1 MLLFYATI
9 KLVNRTI
16 EQTFQWLKEESGYRA
31 MTTHM
36 GLGASLILISVE
48 VFALS

>member
-1 MLLFYATI
+1 MLFIYATI

-16 EQTFQWLKEESGYRA
+16 EQTFQWLKEESGCHA
-31 MTTHM
+31 HV
-36 GLGASLILISVE
+36 GLGDPLILISME